1 MIKDVYMPDA
11 YERLILDVFLGT
23 QTVTCCDQVSNYLV
37 FFKYFFF
44 IIEFCAY

>member
-23 QTVTCCDQVSNYLV
+23 QTVTCDRVSNYFN
-37 FFKYFFF
+37 FFKYFFLL
-44 IIEFCAY
+44 